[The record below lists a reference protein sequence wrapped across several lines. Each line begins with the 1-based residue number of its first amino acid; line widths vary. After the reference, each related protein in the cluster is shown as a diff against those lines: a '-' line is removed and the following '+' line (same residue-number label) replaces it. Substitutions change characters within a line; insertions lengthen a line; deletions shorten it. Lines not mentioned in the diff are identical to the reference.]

1 LIYAG
6 YLMSQITWESKVAH
20 PNGVH
25 CRVAARLTEIVATHD
40 VEVRII
46 NNPEETVDC
55 ASMLEILSL
64 ALIQGSQVVFTAE
77 GPDAE
82 QVAEA
87 IDQLL
92 SGGEES

>member
-1 LIYAG
+1 
-6 YLMSQITWESKVAH
+6 MSQITWESKVAH

-25 CRVAARLTEIVATHD
+25 CRVAAQLTEIVATHD
-40 VEVRII
+40 AEVRII
-46 NNPEETVDC
+46 ISPEETVDC

-64 ALIQGSQVVFTAE
+64 ALIQGSRVAFTAE

-82 QVAEA
+82 QVAKA

-92 SGGEES
+92 SDREAS